1 MSQHILITGGTGFI
15 GQLLCHQLQ
24 SEGRTLTVLSR
35 RDDAEVQRLCGR
47 VQVIHTLSQVPQLAA
62 VDAVINLAGEGIAEK
77 RWTQNRK
84 QQLWDSR
91 VAFTDELIDQLRRC
105 NALPDVLISGSAVG
119 YYGDQGGR
127 DVTETTTPND
137 EFTHQLCA
145 AWEAS
150 ANQLVN
156 DTRVCLSR
164 TGLVVGRDGGFLQQM
179 LPLFKLGLGGRLGNG
194 KQYMPWIHR
203 YDMVQGLIHLLD
215 SPQLSGAFN
224 LTAPEPV
231 SNAEFSQALGQALGR
246 PARLPAPAPALKLM
260 LGEMGRLLL
269 TGQKARP
276 ERLLESGF
284 RFQYPRI
291 DQALTEA
298 VG

>member
-1 MSQHILITGGTGFI
+1 MRQHILITGGTGFI

-24 SEGRTLTVLSR
+24 SEGRTLTVVSR

-47 VQVIHTLSQVPQLAA
+47 VQVIHALSQVPQLPA

-91 VAFTDELIDQLRRC
+91 VAFTDELVNQLRRRH
-105 NALPDVLISGSAVG
+105 ALPDVLISGSAVG
-119 YYGDQGGR
+119 YYGDQGER
-127 DVTETTTPND
+127 DVTEKTTPND
-137 EFTHQLCA
+137 EFTHQLCT

-156 DTRVCLSR
+156 ETRVCLSR

-260 LGEMGRLLL
+260 LGEMSRLLL

-284 RFQYPRI
+284 QFQYPRI
-291 DQALTEA
+291 DQALAEA
-298 VG
+298 VE